1 MTCSLGAYAKICP
14 VRGSAAASG
23 RCRAS
28 KACRRQRLDLSLIT
42 CLPIFEKVPQ
52 EVLGDLLGNAV
63 VEVHPKHT
71 MLFEAGDAADA
82 FFIVLSGRV
91 KLFALM
97 EDGKESIVEVVEPV
111 SSFAEG
117 AMFASGHFP
126 VSAEVIE
133 EAALV
138 RVRAEHFLSCLR
150 QNRDLAYRM
159 LSALSLWNRH
169 LKREVRMLREHSPIR
184 RVSGFLLSL
193 VPCQEGEA
201 TVSLPLKKV
210 IIASRLGMEP
220 ESLSRVLGRLRDAGV
235 RTRGSSVHI
244 EDVARLRHL
253 YLLGED
259 VQVRRNASVDAAD
272 GPTPER
278 PSGRTCTAEKR
289 AETVEMTGF

>member
-14 VRGSAAASG
+14 VRGNTAAAG
-23 RCRAS
+23 RCRGS
-28 KACRRQRLDLSLIT
+28 KACRSRRLDPALVA
-42 CLPIFEKVPQ
+42 CLPIFEKVPP
-52 EVLGDLLGNAV
+52 EVLGDLLGNAM
-63 VEVHPKHT
+63 VEVHTKHA
-71 MLFEAGDAADA
+71 MLFEVGDPADA
-82 FFIVLSGRV
+82 FFILLSGRV
-91 KLFALM
+91 KLFALL

-117 AMFASGHFP
+117 AMFASGHYP

-169 LKREVRMLREHSPIR
+169 LKREVRALREHSPIR

-193 VPCQEGEA
+193 VPCVEGEA

-220 ESLSRVLGRLRDAGV
+220 ESLSRVLGRLRDFGV
-235 RTRGSSVHI
+235 RTNGASVHI
-244 EDVARLRHL
+244 EDVAQLRRL
-253 YLLGED
+253 YLVGEEP
-259 VQVRRNASVDAAD
+259 QVRRNAPVDAA
-272 GPTPER
+272 
-278 PSGRTCTAEKR
+278 TAPRRKT
-289 AETVEMTGF
+289 AA